1 MPTITAK
8 IQLYVNESQAEILRL
23 TSKTYQKACNWLSEK
38 VVVSKNLNQR
48 QLNNLYYKELRQR
61 FGLKSQMAQSVMKT
75 VIASYKSAQANG
87 HEWSLVICSRGFNRC
102 TSSNRESPCQKPLC

>member
-8 IQLYVNESQAEILRL
+8 IQLYVNESQAESLRL

-61 FGLKSQMAQSVMKT
+61 FGLKTDCLQEQ
-75 VIASYKSAQANG
+75 Q
-87 HEWSLVICSRGFNRC
+87 LF
-102 TSSNRESPCQKPLC
+102 SNYCEKA